1 MAEAITMGKTI
12 RVDVQQIGTS
22 TSKGTARTHS
32 VTIDRPADK
41 GGDDRG
47 PLGGELLLLSLGGCF
62 MSTLLAAVRT
72 REANVSDVNV
82 SVSGTIG
89 GVPERFEALHM
100 RVSAKYDDADLM
112 RKLMT
117 LAERGCLVTNTL
129 RTAAVITLEL
139 VS

>member
-1 MAEAITMGKTI
+1 MG
-12 RVDVQQIGTS
+12 RVISVEVDQVGAATS
-22 TSKGTARTHS
+22 RGTARTHS
-32 VTIDRPADK
+32 VLIDRPAEK

-72 REANVSDVNV
+72 RDVDVSDVKV

-100 RVSAKYDDADLM
+100 RVSATYSDADLM
-112 RKLMT
+112 RKLIMM
-117 LAERGCLVTNTL
+117 AERGCLVTNTL
-129 RTAAVITLEL
+129 RDAAVVTVEL